1 MDDFEEMYSDSEPE
15 LTFDKL
21 FEKVKLSVMNMN
33 RVECIAYSNNL
44 SPLKIN
50 NALIQ
55 FNDFIEFLTYDDL
68 EFILIH
74 CDDYE
79 LILNVYVDEYKYI
92 HIEFRGLATVKDFLN
107 ICAIREYL
115 EAINDMYAEVIKV
128 CQADLST
135 IATQDIISYS
145 SNQKKYLK
153 YKFKYLKLKNNI
165 MNYNE

>member
-79 LILNVYVDEYKYI
+79 LILNVYTYEYKYI
-92 HIEFRGLATVKDFLN
+92 HIEFRGLATVKEFLN
-107 ICAIREYL
+107 MCAIREYL

-128 CQADLST
+128 CQADLC
-135 IATQDIISYS
+135 QNDER
-145 SNQKKYLK
+145 KYLK
-153 YKFKYLKLKNNI
+153 YKFKYLKLKQDLK
-165 MNYNE
+165 